1 MSQRPARVFLV
12 RHGET
17 EWSLAGFHTGR
28 KDIPLT
34 SHGEEEA
41 SKLAP
46 RLRSKSFEAVF
57 CSPLRRAARTC
68 ELAGFLNVARL
79 VPDLMEWDYGDYE
92 GKRAAE
98 IRAARPEWRLF
109 RDGCPGG
116 EKPQDVADR
125 ADRVIPLLRQAG
137 GDVLVFAHG
146 HLLRMLMAR
155 WMQIPFEQAARYSI
169 DPASLAILTRDAHTD
184 DPVLDRWNDIAHLE
198 S

>member
-1 MSQRPARVFLV
+1 MSERPARVYLV

-17 EWSLAGFHTGR
+17 EWALAGLHTGR

-41 SKLAP
+41 RELAS
-46 RLRSKSFEAVF
+46 RLRRKSFAAVF

-68 ELAGFLNVARL
+68 ELAGFLTVARL
-79 VPDLMEWDYGDYE
+79 LPDLMEWDYGDYE
-92 GKRAAE
+92 GKKAVE

-116 EKPQDVADR
+116 EMPQQVADR
-125 ADRVIPLLRQAG
+125 ADRVLPQIRQAG
-137 GDVLVFAHG
+137 GDVLVVAHG

-155 WMQIPFEQAARYSI
+155 WMQIPFEQAARYSLE
-169 DPASLAILTRDAHTD
+169 PASLSILTRDAHTD
-184 DPVLDRWNDIAHLE
+184 DPILDRWNDTAHLE